1 MMNHTKLFKNYLEFD
16 VLTGMAYHG
25 ISFSAMAANVLYN
38 KYEPLS
44 CESWDQIEELIGFW
58 MVG

>member
-1 MMNHTKLFKNYLEFD
+1 MADCICENYLEFD

-25 ISFSAMAANVLYN
+25 ISFSAMTASVLYN
-38 KYEPLS
+38 KYEQFN
-44 CESWDQIEELIGFW
+44 CDSWDQIEELIGFW